1 MVEYACSKV
10 DSRSE
15 PAHEC
20 VGNLTGSTGPDD
32 VLQVGLEDQCT
43 PEKPEAVGQLERRL
57 MSLYSDG
64 GIRLLREHLRDLQII
79 AEGTGNDAEAAPVR
93 RPRWEKAADEKAGR
107 AKERHLTDGLVGRDE
122 NRAGDAETAVAAR
135 LAEPNQHLVEQAI
148 EAPVPPSDAKGVAAR
163 DCVEVGE
170 LAVVMPGALK
180 KMPAGLPSKP
190 FCTNT

>member
-20 VGNLTGSTGPDD
+20 VGNLTGSSGPDD
-32 VLQVGLEDQCT
+32 VLQVGLEDQCAS
-43 PEKPEAVGQLERRL
+43 EKPEAVGQLERRL

-93 RPRWEKAADEKAGR
+93 RPRWDNAPNQKPDPVTA
-107 AKERHLTDGLVGRDE
+107 RHLHTCFQRSNE
-122 NRAGDAETAVAAR
+122 N
-135 LAEPNQHLVEQAI
+135 
-148 EAPVPPSDAKGVAAR
+148 
-163 DCVEVGE
+163 
-170 LAVVMPGALK
+170 
-180 KMPAGLPSKP
+180 
-190 FCTNT
+190 

>member
-32 VLQVGLEDQCT
+32 VLQVGLEDQCAS
-43 PEKPEAVGQLERRL
+43 EKPEAVGQLERRL
-57 MSLYSDG
+57 MSWYSEG

-107 AKERHLTDGLVGRDE
+107 VKERHLTDRLVGRDE

-135 LAEPNQHLVEQAI
+135 LAEPNNNLVEQAI
-148 EAPVPPSDAKGVAAR
+148 EAPVSTSDARVEAERDPVAS
-163 DCVEVGE
+163 DY
-170 LAVVMPGALK
+170 LAFHSQQPTPIYHAT
-180 KMPAGLPSKP
+180 PHASTP
-190 FCTNT
+190 